1 MTVDCDRA
9 GGHLDTFVTSRFSDW
24 PMTSKRYSPLLEN
37 GDVKKLLRTEIE
49 MAGGQAAFSRK
60 HRVSRVTLNKIMQ
73 GKRTLTKKLIKSLK
87 LRVVCV
93 RK

>member
-1 MTVDCDRA
+1 
-9 GGHLDTFVTSRFSDW
+9 
-24 PMTSKRYSPLLEN
+24 MTSKRYSPLLEN

-73 GKRTLTKKLIKSLK
+73 GKRTLKKLIKSLK

>member
-1 MTVDCDRA
+1 MTVECDRA

-49 MAGGQAAFSRK
+49 MAGVIVDPQ
-60 HRVSRVTLNKIMQ
+60 
-73 GKRTLTKKLIKSLK
+73 
-87 LRVVCV
+87 
-93 RK
+93 